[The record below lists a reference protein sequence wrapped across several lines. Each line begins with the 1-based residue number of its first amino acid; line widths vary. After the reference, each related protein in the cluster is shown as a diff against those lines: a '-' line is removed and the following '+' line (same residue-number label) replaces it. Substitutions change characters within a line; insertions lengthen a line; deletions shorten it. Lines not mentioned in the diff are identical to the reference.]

1 MLIPY
6 VLYTCKIFHQRKK
19 QFNQI
24 NLKISGKYRTNSKS
38 IGIFVFEQ
46 ERKKFLVETCC
57 HIHATCFPFM
67 LQQLLNISCN
77 FICLAVLEMLGVI
90 DKNQKLGNLN
100 PLNDMNSLLQL
111 GYFGPVGIITW

>member
-1 MLIPY
+1 
-6 VLYTCKIFHQRKK
+6 
-19 QFNQI
+19 
-24 NLKISGKYRTNSKS
+24 
-38 IGIFVFEQ
+38 
-46 ERKKFLVETCC
+46 
-57 HIHATCFPFM
+57 M